1 MRRSRF
7 RFAALGEQVLIS
19 IPLRPRDC
27 VVQRTRLP
35 PHVNAS
41 DSHAATRLARSLR
54 SLAAPRGGYRAS
66 AAPRHL
72 LWLRSRFRCAREEGA
87 AASALALHAFGLR
100 SALASLRS
108 PLRSCC
114 EAGVSSSGGGCGAAA
129 AAAANDAARLL
140 RQTPRPEVNA
150 GTRRLVFPH
159 EPADGSCVQDE
170 PPDATARSARAD
182 LPTPRHQTALVPSTL
197 RSPLCWA

>member
-1 MRRSRF
+1 MQATVTPPRGLLLRS
-7 RFAALGEQVLIS
+7 AHS
-19 IPLRPRDC
+19 LRL
-27 VVQRTRLP
+27 V
-35 PHVNAS
+35 
-41 DSHAATRLARSLR
+41 AATEE
-54 SLAAPRGGYRAS
+54 S
-66 AAPRHL
+66 AAARHL
-72 LWLRSRFRCAREEGA
+72 LHNAAMRFSHVEEGEGA
-87 AASALALHAFGLR
+87 GQSALALHAFGLR

-129 AAAANDAARLL
+129 AAAAANDAARLL
-140 RQTPRPEVNA
+140 RQRPEVNA

-182 LPTPRHQTALVPSTL
+182 LPTPRHQTALVPSTYSTL